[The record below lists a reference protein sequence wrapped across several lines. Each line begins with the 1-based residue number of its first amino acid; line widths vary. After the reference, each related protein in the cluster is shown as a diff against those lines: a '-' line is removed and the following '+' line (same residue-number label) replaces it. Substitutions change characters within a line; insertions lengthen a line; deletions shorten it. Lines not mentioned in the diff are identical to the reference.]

1 MAISSLIKFFDVLL
15 NKLNNISVVETED
28 ISILLICPKCKRPVK
43 LYIAC
48 EFCGTYKN
56 KEVLKIKLNKAER
69 KKRAQ
74 DEKEQKKKDRHRR
87 KKTKK

>member
-1 MAISSLIKFFDVLL
+1 MIKLTAL
-15 NKLNNISVVETED
+15 TLS
-28 ISILLICPKCKRPVK
+28 ICPKCKRPVK
-43 LYIAC
+43 PHTAC

-74 DEKEQKKKDRHRR
+74 DEKEQKKKE
-87 KKTKK
+87 KK